1 LAAAGRVT
9 TRRDPPARA
18 SHDARRGV
26 AALAASAAGV
36 GLAAFAAACRTLG
49 SPVPGGPA
57 LTLFAGVALAAGGAM
72 VLLGERR
79 RGAVVPEPTA
89 WLLGGALAALT
100 TIALSSLYEIS
111 GYLRVPVDL
120 LAWSESPFIT
130 DVLKLRLGAP
140 LFTPPGD
147 NNSYPYTPGTQIVT
161 YALASALGGGDSIPF
176 MRVVLFSYSVAAAL
190 IGVAVCDRLARHFL
204 AGEYRHRALWLGIW
218 AALLFLF
225 ATEPQFNTYSIALH
239 NDGLALLV
247 SLLAYWLIVRHA
259 TTAARWTIPLMAV
272 LPALGFLVKQNML
285 LWAGVFTVYLWLDG
299 RTRVRSVAAFAATSA
314 VCAAVVM
321 GGSSLLLGE
330 AYRYWIFRALGEK
343 NVSLARSVLHS
354 LQAGAYWIMGLAGG
368 ALLALRSG
376 TRRGLAPWISWAL
389 VLGVEGYTSGL
400 GFTSN
405 HLGPG
410 IVIGGCWLLAA
421 LPRLVGYADAL
432 RPAWRRL
439 AAEAMAAAAL
449 VALPG
454 ALGLVRQPRSMVPS
468 DLDRYIAEI
477 EREFAGSDPA
487 SILLDTGT
495 WIYFR
500 EGVLVKDRS
509 APVSVHVASNATEI
523 ERENLIDT
531 IGRIER
537 RTYGKILARR
547 LDSPETWY
555 DFLDRG
561 SGVKRAILD
570 NYQEVRRIPA
580 VQGVDR
586 WFPPHLLDE
595 IIVYVP
601 RAD

>member
-1 LAAAGRVT
+1 
-9 TRRDPPARA
+9 
-18 SHDARRGV
+18 
-26 AALAASAAGV
+26 
-36 GLAAFAAACRTLG
+36 
-49 SPVPGGPA
+49 
-57 LTLFAGVALAAGGAM
+57 
-72 VLLGERR
+72 
-79 RGAVVPEPTA
+79 
-89 WLLGGALAALT
+89 
-100 TIALSSLYEIS
+100 
-111 GYLRVPVDL
+111 
-120 LAWSESPFIT
+120 
-130 DVLKLRLGAP
+130 
-140 LFTPPGD
+140 
-147 NNSYPYTPGTQIVT
+147 
-161 YALASALGGGDSIPF
+161 
-176 MRVVLFSYSVAAAL
+176 
-190 IGVAVCDRLARHFL
+190 
-204 AGEYRHRALWLGIW
+204 
-218 AALLFLF
+218 
-225 ATEPQFNTYSIALH
+225 
-239 NDGLALLV
+239 
-247 SLLAYWLIVRHA
+247 
-259 TTAARWTIPLMAV
+259 
-272 LPALGFLVKQNML
+272 
-285 LWAGVFTVYLWLDG
+285 
-299 RTRVRSVAAFAATSA
+299 
-314 VCAAVVM
+314 M